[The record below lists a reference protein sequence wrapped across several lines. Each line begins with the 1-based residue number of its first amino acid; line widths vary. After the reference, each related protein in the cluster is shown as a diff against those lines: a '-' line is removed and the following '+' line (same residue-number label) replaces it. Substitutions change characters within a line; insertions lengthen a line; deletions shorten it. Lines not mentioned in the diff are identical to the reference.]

1 MRLGASVFRWDGD
14 PELFALRHTQ
24 SGYRSAYCP
33 QELSAGS
40 PQNRLFREALA
51 KRDIRLAEVGAW
63 GSNPL
68 SLDEQTASR
77 SIEYLTQQLALADE
91 LGAATCVS
99 ILGTRCDKNW
109 YGPHADNYTPDFFAQ
124 GVQVARRVLRA
135 VNPKHTTLSFE
146 IMPYSFLDSPE
157 EYLRFLDAVGD
168 ERVRVHLDPCNCINN
183 PRLYYENAQW
193 MKRMIPML
201 GNRIVSVH
209 LKDLQLKPEPVTVQF
224 QEVPIGMGNLDYPT
238 LLRELAKLDGDLP
251 VMLEHL
257 PDEAA
262 YAASAQKVRQLA
274 HEAGVEL

>member
-1 MRLGASVFRWDGD
+1 MRLGGSVYRWDGD
-14 PELFALRHTQ
+14 PELFALRHVQ
-24 SGYRSAYCP
+24 CGYRSAYCP
-33 QELSAGS
+33 SELLAGD
-40 PQNRLFREALA
+40 PQNRLFRQALE

-77 SIEYLTQQLALADE
+77 SIEYLTRQLALADE

-99 ILGTRCDKNW
+99 ILGTRCDQNW
-109 YGPHADNYTPDFFAQ
+109 YGPHAGNYAPDFFDQ
-124 GVQVARRVLRA
+124 GVQVARRVLHT

-168 ERVRVHLDPCNCINN
+168 ARVRVHLDPCNCINS

-193 MKRMIPML
+193 LKRIIPML

-209 LKDLQLKPEPVTVQF
+209 LKDLLLSPDPVTVQF
-224 QEVPIGMGNLDYPT
+224 QEVPIGMGNLSYPT
-238 LLRELAKLDGDLP
+238 LLSELAKLDADLP

-262 YAASAQKVRQLA
+262 YCASTQKVRQLA
-274 HEAGVEL
+274 DETGVLL